1 MVNSALY
8 EKLFGGSRSH
18 KGSGSGSGRNSG
30 FHHFNLNMMTGGKR
44 RGAKGGADS
53 SSFLKL
59 LNEKKEFLLAVF
71 ANLITQLGITYYIM
85 MNYKGD
91 DKKTGMFWG
100 LFVVEIL
107 IIIVLAL
114 VPMPVWLKFILF
126 SLFSACSGIMLSFM
140 KRMVDPKL
148 IQMAILGTMS
158 IFGLMFLFGAMLIMF
173 GINLGFQF
181 AAFLFYALL
190 LLIIV
195 QLVVMFS
202 GTSSMFIKGL
212 SVAGLVLF
220 SLYIIYDTNHIL
232 QREYYGDFITASL
245 DYYLDILNI
254 FIDLVSFNSN

>member
-8 EKLFGGSRSH
+8 EKLFGGRS
-18 KGSGSGSGRNSG
+18 GTGRMSG
-30 FHHFNLNMMTGGKR
+30 FHHFNLNMMSGGKK
-44 RGAKGGADS
+44 RGLKGGAS
-53 SSFLKL
+53 SGSFLKL

-71 ANLITQLGITYYIM
+71 ANLITQLGITYYVM

-91 DKKTGMFWG
+91 DKNNGKFWG
-100 LFVVEIL
+100 LFAVEIL
-107 IIIVLAL
+107 IIFVLAL
-114 VPMPVWLKFILF
+114 VPMPSWLKFIIF
-126 SLFSACSGIMLSFM
+126 SVFSACWGVMLSFM
-140 KRMVDPKL
+140 KKMVDPKL
-148 IQMAILGTMS
+148 IQMAILGTIS

-195 QLVVMFS
+195 QLVVIFT
-202 GTSSMFIKGL
+202 GTSSTFIKGL
-212 SVAGLVLF
+212 SVVGLVLF
-220 SLYIIYDTNHIL
+220 SLYIIYDTNNIL
-232 QREYYGDFITASL
+232 QREYSGDFITASM

>member
-8 EKLFGGSRSH
+8 ERLFRGGRN
-18 KGSGSGSGRNSG
+18 GGGSGRHSG
-30 FHHFNLNMMTGGKR
+30 FHHFNLHMNGGKR
-44 RGAKGGADS
+44 KSLKGGDSS

-91 DKKTGMFWG
+91 DKNTGIIWG
-100 LFVVEIL
+100 LFIVEIL
-107 IIIVLAL
+107 IIIVLAI
-114 VPMPVWLKFILF
+114 VPMPSWLKFILF
-126 SLFSACSGIMLSFM
+126 SVFSVCTGIMLSFM
-140 KRMVDPKL
+140 KKAVDPKL
-148 IQMAILGTMS
+148 IQMAILGTIS
-158 IFGLMFLFGAMLIMF
+158 IFGVMFLFGAMLIMF

-195 QLVVMFS
+195 QLVVIFS
-202 GTSSMFIKGL
+202 GTSSIFVKGL
-212 SVAGLVLF
+212 SVAGLILF
-220 SLYIIYDTNHIL
+220 SLYVVYDTNNIL

-254 FIDLVSFNSN
+254 FIDLVSFNNN

>member
-8 EKLFGGSRSH
+8 EKLFGGGRN
-18 KGSGSGSGRNSG
+18 GGGSGRYSG
-30 FHHFNLNMMTGGKR
+30 FHHFNLHMNGGKR
-44 RGAKGGADS
+44 KSLKGGDSS

-91 DKKTGMFWG
+91 DKNTGIIWG
-100 LFVVEIL
+100 LFIVEIL
-107 IIIVLAL
+107 IIIVLAI
-114 VPMPVWLKFILF
+114 VPMPSWLKFILF
-126 SLFSACSGIMLSFM
+126 SVFSVCTGIMLSFM
-140 KRMVDPKL
+140 KKAVDPKL
-148 IQMAILGTMS
+148 IQMAILGTIS
-158 IFGLMFLFGAMLIMF
+158 IFGVMFLFGAMLIMF

-202 GTSSMFIKGL
+202 GTSSIFVKGL
-212 SVAGLVLF
+212 SVAGLILF
-220 SLYIIYDTNHIL
+220 SLYIVYDTNNIL

-254 FIDLVSFNSN
+254 FIDLVSFNNN